1 MHRHR
6 TTATEH
12 HLRPTDRRRRRPEVA
27 PHILALLHQAQQGD
41 RDAFAALYL
50 TYREPVTRYVT
61 VRMRG
66 RDRDLIADLVQ
77 EAFTGALADLG
88 SALADVRGWLIW
100 QAAKACNQ
108 HDWSRR
114 RYVRAAYAAREHADR
129 APAAPLTTD
138 PTTPARLGRL
148 PFVHALARLT
158 PGQRRAIQLRYLD
171 GYPRDAAAR
180 LMGCNTE
187 SVRGLERRALRRM
200 QITLTTPPV
209 TA

>member
-1 MHRHR
+1 MHRH
-6 TTATEH
+6 TTAVERP
-12 HLRPTDRRRRRPEVA
+12 LRPATRRRPEVA

-50 TYREPVTRYVT
+50 TYREPVTRYVA
-61 VRMRG
+61 VRLRG

-77 EAFTGALADLG
+77 ETFTNALADLG

-114 RYVRAAYAAREHADR
+114 RYLRAAYAVREDADR
-129 APAAPLTTD
+129 SPAAQVTAEPA
-138 PTTPARLGRL
+138 PTRLGRL
-148 PFVHALARLT
+148 PFVHAMARLT
-158 PGQRRAIQLRYLD
+158 PDQRRAIQLRYLD

-180 LMGCNTE
+180 LMGR
-187 SVRGLERRALRRM
+187 SVWAVGDLERRALRRM

>member
-1 MHRHR
+1 MHRYPR
-6 TTATEH
+6 STTE
-12 HLRPTDRRRRRPEVA
+12 RPLHPAARRRPEVA

-50 TYREPVTRYVT
+50 AYREPVTRYVT
-61 VRMRG
+61 VRLRG

-77 EAFTGALADLG
+77 ETFTGALADLG

-114 RYVRAAYAAREHADR
+114 RYLSAAYSLRETADR
-129 APAAPLTTD
+129 APD
-138 PTTPARLGRL
+138 PVSIEPPVPARLGRL
-148 PFVHALARLT
+148 SFVHAMARLT
-158 PGQRRAIQLRYLD
+158 PDQRRAIQLRYLD

-180 LMGCNTE
+180 LMGR
-187 SVRGLERRALRRM
+187 SVWAVGDLERRALRRL
-200 QITLTTPPV
+200 QITLTAPPV